1 MPNLNRRFS
10 SGRMNKDL
18 DERLVPNGEYRDALN
33 IEVAT
38 SDTSDMGTVQ
48 TVMGNLNMSLTT
60 IDPNN
65 IGDFYCVGS
74 VVNEQHDKIYWM
86 LAGRTSDIIAEYDY
100 KTQTTTPVVV
110 DLFQAGTIPGNESGR
125 VLNFDRAF
133 IITGINIIENML
145 FWTDNYSEP
154 KRIHIDRCKLGTP
167 DFTSQTQLFVRDIS
181 TNNASIDYYAKGDLK
196 HEHITVIKKSPSAP
210 PVLEMRNKLR
220 VDQNPY
226 GTNFASDFLIG
237 INGNFT
243 TDPGN
248 PFFDSGGDP
257 IESLLVTFNTT
268 GFFNQFPD
276 FVIGDIINIYVGV
289 DEAEDNNK
297 FVRAEIL
304 SYDVNTGA
312 ATLKVL
318 SGTKTIIST
327 SGEWYVEL
335 EQAEPLF
342 QFKFPR
348 FGIRYKYEDGEYS
361 SFSPFSQVAFLPQDF
376 DYLPKEGY
384 NLGMVNN
391 LRFLA
396 IRDFVHGQSIP
407 DDVISIDILYK
418 ESNSPNIYTVKTI
431 KRLENDWVPGF
442 EPWSSSILS
451 LDDVTAN
458 YSEWNAIGPK
468 DTVGAANGLVPGQ
481 LTRGWTRITSEMI
494 HAVLPSNQLL
504 RPYDNVPRV
513 ALAQEVVGNRLV
525 YGNYLQNYNMFN
537 RFAVHT
543 KALEYFNEF
552 NYGELDPESQIS
564 VDIKASLSSKSA
576 GEAGQLLP
584 EQSNPFYSYFNVYLP
599 AKSIKTLR
607 TYQLGVAYI
616 DEYGRETPV
625 FSNSTIDKA
634 SLYVEKIVADK
645 KNRLQ
650 AQLFNT
656 HPEWAKSFKFFVKET
671 SNEYYNLAMDRWYD
685 AEDGNIW
692 ISFPSSERNKIDE
705 ETFLIL
711 KKEHDNNN
719 FVSSPARY
727 KVIAI
732 ENEAPTFVKTS
743 TLQQPTFTDTGTTPG
758 PFDIGN
764 GATGFPV
771 AGGDTINLASPAL
784 TSSGWETALNLST
797 PPNPNEAVVIRDY
810 DIRITGTQGGVNFSS
825 DWYRLKG
832 IAVSGTDHVFTI
844 FKEFGNDVNV
854 LSPTGT
860 FAGYTGGGKIELRK
874 RVVDNKPEFDGRFF
888 VKIRRDAE
896 LENTII
902 KPVASSINWQINNSM
917 QVQYINP
924 DSDFSKG
931 PDQNWFGVWNQ
942 TTTPEQA
949 ISLADNSSANNPGTH
964 VSFQA
969 TGGGFGQDYWELASH
984 NTDSATAESSGWFI
998 DKIEGF
1004 RRFPTTQHYFGQT
1017 NSDAWLTKA
1026 QHGDHASGGGAAG
1039 FYFYWGAS
1047 GYNWNGSPSN
1057 INLNARNRHDMPVV
1071 MGTATHSSSDTG
1083 SYLNLNHSQGIF
1095 NVIGDA
1101 NVNGPSYIGNGLP
1114 ITTPGTNWVD
1124 STFSDA
1130 LEVGGQGSG
1139 GRKMNS
1145 EAIVNNIDGFADN
1158 INQSVLRTGLNGYL
1172 QHVGDTFGFGTVGAL
1187 PGNGGGV
1194 LPSLGIDGHP
1204 DAGGPNPDH
1213 TGLIKGV
1220 NSYQGT
1226 NIITISHAGI
1236 GGDEEDVDGQ
1246 GADAPSQGTSVSDL
1260 VLAFAFGAT
1269 QTGYTV
1275 KHVNDIAFINAL
1287 RTPGTAW
1294 RWAEDPGQV
1303 VYKTIDPNTV
1313 DLSGWGITSS
1323 EISVNFTGADPLDGE
1338 PGIGLYNYCSLGDWA
1353 DSFMMYEDGGASS
1366 NTYTRAAMVSQGAGS
1381 MASQSDAV
1389 YVATNTG
1396 LGTIGQPQWKYSD
1409 AFTNPGADPVNRYQD
1424 VAESNTCGGWSI
1436 GPAPLSIN
1444 TLLAPTAA
1452 HGMWPMYVK
1461 DWWKSKNR
1469 RRRFMIVAESYDGGL
1484 GLGET
1489 SPHNYLP
1496 TNDPTLDPHFD
1507 AGQEVKTGANIPG
1520 TPAPGIRSDG
1530 VYSGY
1535 SIGGDVVPFGPTIDG
1550 TAGNLKY
1557 PGSVT
1562 WQILSPYVDTDS
1574 EKYSSTNPAIFETE
1588 PKENVD
1594 LNIYYEVGQIY
1605 PIELN
1610 EKTGEQF
1617 VGPIHPSIPLAP
1629 LNSKVTCYDPNPV
1642 TNPNGNFRGIQTGGA
1657 IFGLGAAADIRVE
1670 SLQDNVLTL
1679 CDVDGGKL
1687 NTDLNP
1693 TATLPEPGD
1702 RLIFS
1707 RADGGKTETTV
1718 LGVNATTGEFVLD
1731 RALHNYKVTLPWHN
1745 CYSFGN
1751 GVESDRIRDDF
1762 NQVTIDNGPKAS
1774 ATLEEPYEEE
1784 RRGSGLIY
1792 SGIYNSM
1799 SGVNN
1804 LNQFIQ
1810 AEKITKDLNP
1820 VYGTIQKLHTRD
1832 TNLVTLCEDK
1842 IFKIL
1847 ANKDALFNADGNS
1860 NVTATSR
1867 VLGATTPFMGDFG
1880 ISQNPESFVA
1890 ESYRAYFTDK
1900 VRGQVLRLSQDGITP
1915 ISDAGMGDWFSDN
1928 LKLANRLI
1936 GSYDE
1941 KKDEYN
1947 LTLDHKEYP
1956 LAQPLQVI
1964 DNFLVEI
1971 EAFTPDAPPGIIAD
1985 YEVTGNILAP
1995 ITVGITTG
2003 MVLNGPGLATN
2014 TIVTSVTPNGN
2025 QLILTVNP
2033 TPTTA
2038 DVSPLLGPATANQ
2051 FARWFTHVGLGIFP
2065 EPVSN
2070 YSNISGNYDLTVS
2083 FSERAKGW
2091 TSFKSFAQESGVS
2104 LNNTY
2109 YTFKGGHIHEHHVE
2123 SQPRN
2128 NFYGDQYDSS
2138 IEVLFNEAPDAV
2150 KSFNTLNYEGTQSR
2164 ITPDL
2169 RNSGE
2174 YWDNYL
2180 HTGWYVSNMLT
2191 NLQEGGMQEFKEKEG
2206 KWFSQIKGVTT
2217 EWLDDGKAGNIDTR
2231 EFSYQGIDE
2240 ADAID
2245 ITYGG
2250 YTSYNCVEVYH
2261 RADPVSA
2268 CTTDLA
2274 IDLNGNEYVYI
2285 NAQTAA
2291 DLSAATNT
2299 PVAQTPAWINYVM
2312 LNHNVPAGAPTYTSI
2327 GIYSPN
2333 FALPSGGNP
2342 ATGFVRTDYNP
2353 FISMN
2358 PPLSQDPCYVNGVN
2372 NDQGHYTT
2380 YYSGFNSQDGPAPH
2394 IYAVTNY
2401 LHAIL
2406 PAGLQH
2412 SNGMD
2417 VIQAMENKLLV
2428 WEIEYDINGDS
2439 IFPPDVESLKDIA
2452 IAAGVDLTFP
2462 PLDGR
2467 IDANGCNC
2475 PVISWSSNYFCEEVN
2490 GQGGEY
2496 STLSACE
2503 SVCGLSAETYEC
2515 VNGSCIDPGDGSGSY
2530 TTYCDCVNNSLC
2542 CDEGAAYAYDCQNI
2556 TPPSPI
2562 IYGCMDDGVTTD
2574 PYIIRNRPSSW
2585 VGAASNYYPQA
2596 NAPDCSCNYST
2607 PPTPVTVDCSGPNGT
2622 TYNGQYIQPYTC
2634 YFNTDGTGQY
2644 TDASASATGFP
2655 NPIAQCNSDCQAQQ
2669 CIPGNYYSVDAINIT
2684 NTTTNDNCVTGQIGV
2699 ALSNMVNDV
2708 VVEIQDLSGV
2718 VIASQTLIAPA
2729 ASYIFANL
2737 ADGDYNVNMYDVV
2750 DNCGDFYSVS
2760 ISCAQSPSCD
2770 EQSFGAQ
2777 VITTQNFFANDC
2789 SDNQTILQ
2797 DGMLELIVPNNG
2809 YGQQSGTYT
2818 ITSIEALYINQ
2829 SGFTASNN
2837 ITQFVTVNNSP
2848 IANYTA
2854 NIGTVGVQLSG
2865 IQFTLNQGNSIASF
2879 PNGYEFL
2886 ITIQDS
2892 NGCNLT
2898 LTAVIPCD
2906 QPPPPQPSAYDCVN
2920 IGSSGFQCVAASGG
2934 YFTNALATANGW
2946 ASPQLMCQYYVSQNL
2961 SPCQSI
2967 NPPDPDEPTGC
2978 MDDGTPA
2985 NYAPNRPSNWTG
2997 PASNYD
3003 PNATIAGP
3011 CIYATIGENGGGSG
3025 DPGGGGGGPADVFGC
3040 TDPTALNY
3048 NPQATINDGSCIYGT
3063 DTGCELDNNG
3073 TPSYD
3078 ANFQYAYVGDYQ
3090 FVTNGHADQSIY
3102 SSVATGTWN
3111 DAFENALN
3119 AHGFNIQTPQV
3130 PLLISTPGYGQ
3141 WHWFTG
3147 SNNPNFVVPQPI
3159 IGANPGSQPGI
3170 TLKLSNNSAS
3180 GVRYGN
3186 HVTGVYIIPPYH
3198 MWGKTFFMEITF
3210 GPNSTLSSTGKGYL
3224 GNGGAVFRVGSN
3236 VNPITLS
3243 NINYN
3248 NAISETLI
3256 NNIAPS
3262 NSWTPPDGYVIGT
3275 PSSPFSILVD
3285 LSNYDPQI
3293 PTDVPYV
3300 VISLEGEEQQ
3310 VLNIKQVCFID
3321 IRDV

>member
-65 IGDFYCVGS
+65 ISDFYCVGS

-86 LAGRTSDIIAEYDY
+86 LAGRNSDIIAEYDY

-110 DLFQAGTIPGNESGR
+110 DLFPAGTIPGNESGR

-133 IITGINIIENML
+133 LITGINIIENML
-145 FWTDNYSEP
+145 FWTDNHSEP

-181 TNNASIDYYAKGDLK
+181 TNNASVEYYAKGDLK
-196 HEHITVIKKSPSAP
+196 HEHITIIKKSPPAP
-210 PVLEMRNKLR
+210 PILEMRNKLR
-220 VDQNPY
+220 VDQDPY
-226 GTNFASDFLIG
+226 GSNFATDFLIG
-237 INGNFT
+237 ITGNFT

-248 PFFDSGGDP
+248 PFFDADSNP
-257 IESLLVTFNTT
+257 IESLLVNFNTS
-268 GFFNQFPD
+268 GLFNQFPD

-304 SYDVNTGA
+304 SYDINTGA
-312 ATLKVL
+312 ATLKIL

-407 DDVISIDILYK
+407 DDVISVDILYK

-442 EPWSSSILS
+442 EPWSSSIS
-451 LDDVTAN
+451 GLDDVVAN

-494 HAVLPSNQLL
+494 HAILPSNQLL
-504 RPYDNVPRV
+504 RPYDNVPRI

-537 RFAVHT
+537 RFAVQT

-552 NYGELDPESQIS
+552 NFGELDPESQIS
-564 VDIKASLSSKSA
+564 VDVKVSLSSKSA
-576 GEAGQLLP
+576 GENGQLLP

-743 TLQQPTFTDTGTTPG
+743 TLEQPTFIETKSVA

-771 AGGDTINLASPAL
+771 IGGDTINLDSTAL
-784 TSSGWETALNLST
+784 TGSGWDATLNLGIN
-797 PPNPNEAVVIRDY
+797 NPVNPSISIVIRDY
-810 DIRITGTQGGVNFSS
+810 DIRITGTGSGSNFSS
-825 DWYRLKG
+825 NWYRLKSV
-832 IAVSGTDHVFTI
+832 AASGTDYVFTI
-844 FKEFGNDVNV
+844 FKEFESDVNV
-854 LSPTGT
+854 LSPNGLHT
-860 FAGYTGGGKIELRK
+860 GYTGGGKIELRR
-874 RVVDNKPEFDGRFF
+874 RVIDNKPEFDGRFF

-902 KPVASSINWQINNSM
+902 KPVTSSINWQINNSM

-924 DSDFSKG
+924 DSDFSKNAG
-931 PDQNWFGVWNQ
+931 LEGFFGVWDQ
-942 TTTPEQA
+942 SSIPEQA
-949 ISLADNSSANNPGTH
+949 ISLAARTASNPGTH

-969 TGGGFGQDYWELASH
+969 TGGGLGQDYWELASH
-984 NTDSATAESSGWFI
+984 NTDSATNESSGWFI

-1017 NSDAWLTKA
+1017 NTDEWLTKA
-1026 QHGDHASGGGAAG
+1026 EHGNHGSGGGALS
-1039 FYFYWGAS
+1039 FFRYWGPA
-1047 GYNWNGSPSN
+1047 GYNWFGSPPSTGN
-1057 INLNARNRHDMPVV
+1057 GNAMNRYDMPVV

-1083 SYLNLNHSQGIF
+1083 SYLNLNHSQGLF

-1101 NVNGPSYIGNGLP
+1101 NVNGPSYIGNGLT

-1130 LEVGGQGSG
+1130 LEVGGQNTG

-1145 EAIVNNIDGFADN
+1145 EAIINNIDGFADN

-1204 DAGGPNPDH
+1204 SAGGPNPDH

-1226 NIITISHAGI
+1226 NIITISHAGV
-1236 GGDEEDVDGQ
+1236 GGDVDGTDVD
-1246 GADAPSQGTSVSDL
+1246 GKDAPSQGASVGDL
-1260 VLAFAFGAT
+1260 VLAFAFGAN

-1275 KHVNDIAFINAL
+1275 KHVQDISFINAL

-1303 VYKTIDPNTV
+1303 IYKTVDPNTV
-1313 DLSGWGITSS
+1313 DLSGWGITST
-1323 EISVNFTGADPLDGE
+1323 EINVNFTGADPLDGE

-1353 DSFMMYEDGGASS
+1353 DSFMMWGDGGASGR
-1366 NTYTRAAMVSQGAGS
+1366 YTRAAMVSQGAGS
-1381 MASQSDAV
+1381 MPSQGGAV
-1389 YVATNTG
+1389 YVAGNTG
-1396 LGTIGQPQWKYSD
+1396 GVGTIGQPQWKYSD
-1409 AFTNPGADPVNRYQD
+1409 AFTNPGADAVNRYYR
-1424 VAESNTCGGWSI
+1424 VAESNNCGGWAVGNYL
-1436 GPAPLSIN
+1436 GPGFS
-1444 TLLAPTAA
+1444 TTTAA

-1461 DWWKSKNR
+1461 DWWKSINR
-1469 RRRFMIVAESYDGGL
+1469 RRRFMIVAESYDAGL

-1489 SPHNYLP
+1489 APHHYLP
-1496 TNDPTLDPHFD
+1496 TNDPNLTPHFTS
-1507 AGQEVKTGANIPG
+1507 ATAVKPG
-1520 TPAPGIRSDG
+1520 PFTDPAPGIRSDG
-1530 VYSGY
+1530 IYSGY
-1535 SIGGDVVPFGPTIDG
+1535 NTGSGTVPFGPTIDG
-1550 TAGNLKY
+1550 TTGAEKF

-1562 WQILSPYVDTDS
+1562 WQILSPYIDSDS
-1574 EKYSSTNPAIFETE
+1574 EKYSSTNPAIWETE
-1588 PKENVD
+1588 PKEDVG

-1629 LNSKVTCYDPNPV
+1629 LNSKVNCYDPNPV
-1642 TNPNGNFRGIQTGGA
+1642 SNPNGNFRGIQTGGA
-1657 IFGLGAAADIRVE
+1657 VLGLGAAADIRVE

-1687 NTDLNP
+1687 NTDVNP
-1693 TATLPEPGD
+1693 SATLPEPGD

-1745 CYSFGN
+1745 CYTFGN

-1820 VYGTIQKLHTRD
+1820 IYGTIQKLHTRD

-1860 NVTATSR
+1860 NVTATDR
-1867 VLGATTPFMGDFG
+1867 VLGATTPFLGDFG

-1956 LAQPLQVI
+1956 LAQPVQVI
-1964 DNFLVEI
+1964 DNFLIEI
-1971 EAFTPDAPPGIIAD
+1971 EAFTPDAPPGVIAD
-1985 YEVTGNILAP
+1985 YEPTGNILAP

-2003 MVLNGPGLATN
+2003 MVLNGPGLAPN
-2014 TIVTSVTPNGN
+2014 TIVTSVTPNN
-2025 QLILTVNP
+2025 NRLVLTVNP
-2033 TPTTA
+2033 APTTA
-2038 DVSPLLGPATANQ
+2038 DVSPLLGPAAANQ
-2051 FARWFTHVGLGIFP
+2051 FARWFTHVALGIFP

-2070 YSNISGNYDLTVS
+2070 YSNISGNYDTTVS

-2091 TSFKSFAQESGVS
+2091 TSFKSFAQEGGVS

-2109 YTFKGGHIHEHHVE
+2109 YTFKGGHLHEHHVE

-2128 NFYGDQYDSS
+2128 NFYSIPGGQQFQYDSS
-2138 IEVLFNEAPDAV
+2138 IEVLFNEAPDVV

-2164 ITPDL
+2164 ITPDIE
-2169 RNSGE
+2169 NSGE

-2240 ADAID
+2240 ADAIQT
-2245 ITYGG
+2245 TYGG
-2250 YTSYNCVEVYH
+2250 YTSYDCRPLATATCGAGVNIGIGQGVTPGSRQLIQISELLSGVDNWVTGASNPSYSPIHLFGPMIMWLVDNAPDDLISDYAFEFLDTSGVISGVAGVSTTAYWFFGSSDDFSLESLFPVPSHYAPPTNLKIRRCREFMDYLNLNSS
-2261 RADPVSA
+2261 ADFREGRYTDY
-2268 CTTDLA
+2268 TTYMVTG
-2274 IDLNGNEYVYI
+2274 DLNDV
-2285 NAQTAA
+2285 TV
-2291 DLSAATNT
+2291 TNT
-2299 PVAQTPAWINYVM
+2299 PGPNTRE
-2312 LNHNVPAGAPTYTSI
+2312 
-2327 GIYSPN
+2327 IYSQ
-2333 FALPSGGNP
+2333 
-2342 ATGFVRTDYNP
+2342 
-2353 FISMN
+2353 
-2358 PPLSQDPCYVNGVN
+2358 SQ
-2372 NDQGHYTT
+2372 
-2380 YYSGFNSQDGPAPH
+2380 FW
-2394 IYAVTNY
+2394 I
-2401 LHAIL
+2401 
-2406 PAGLQH
+2406 
-2412 SNGMD
+2412 
-2417 VIQAMENKLLV
+2417 
-2428 WEIEYDINGDS
+2428 
-2439 IFPPDVESLKDIA
+2439 
-2452 IAAGVDLTFP
+2452 
-2462 PLDGR
+2462 
-2467 IDANGCNC
+2467 
-2475 PVISWSSNYFCEEVN
+2475 
-2490 GQGGEY
+2490 GQGGSVYGGFCTEANTIINPQGYHCVELQNQNGQY

-2503 SVCGLSAETYEC
+2503 SVCGLNEETYEC

-2530 TTYCDCVNNSLC
+2530 TTYCDCVNATLC
-2542 CDEGAAYAYDCQNI
+2542 CDEGAAYTYDCQNI
-2556 TPPSPI
+2556 TPPTPI
-2562 IYGCMDDGVTTD
+2562 IYGCMDDGITTD
-2574 PYIIRNRPSSW
+2574 PYITRDRPSNF
-2585 VGAASNYYPQA
+2585 VGQANNYYPQA
-2596 NAPDCSCNYST
+2596 NAPDCSCDYFST
-2607 PPTPVTVDCSGPNGT
+2607 PPPPVTWDCSGPNGT
-2622 TYNGQYIQPYTC
+2622 TYNGVYYQPYTC
-2634 YFNTDGTGQY
+2634 YDPGNGQGQY
-2644 TDASASATGFP
+2644 NDTSASSTNYP
-2655 NPIAQCNSDCQAQQ
+2655 NPLAQCQSGCQPQP
-2669 CIPGNYYSVDAINIT
+2669 CDPSNYYTVNNISVINT
-2684 NTTTNDNCVTGQIGV
+2684 NTNDGCVTGQISV
-2699 ALSNMVNDV
+2699 ALSSMVNDV

-2718 VIASQTLIAPA
+2718 AITSQTLIAPA
-2729 ASYIFANL
+2729 ASYVFANL
-2737 ADGDYNVNMYDVV
+2737 ADGDYNVNIYDVV

-2760 ISCAQSPSCD
+2760 ISCTQSPSCD
-2770 EQSFGAQ
+2770 TQNFGASA
-2777 VITTQNFFANDC
+2777 ITTQNFFATDC
-2789 SDNQTILQ
+2789 GDNGTLLQ
-2797 DGMLELIVPNNG
+2797 DGIVQLTVPNNG
-2809 YGQQSGTYT
+2809 YGQSSGTYT
-2818 ITSIEALYINQ
+2818 ITSIEAVYVNQ
-2829 SGFTASNN
+2829 SGLTASNN
-2837 ITQFVTVNNSP
+2837 ITQFVSVNGFA

-2854 NIGTVGVQLSG
+2854 NIGTASVQLDG

-2898 LTAVIPCD
+2898 LTAVIACD
-2906 QPPPPQPSAYDCVN
+2906 EPPPPPLPEYDCTIV
-2920 IGSSGFQCVAASGG
+2920 GSSGFQCVQASGG
-2934 YFTNALATANGW
+2934 FFSNSLAAVSINPQTNNPF
-2946 ASPQLMCQYYVSQNL
+2946 ASPLLMCQYYVSQNL
-2961 SPCQSI
+2961 PPCQTI
-2967 NPPDPDEPTGC
+2967 TPVDPDPIVGC

-2985 NYAPNRPSNWTG
+2985 NYAPNRPSNWVG
-2997 PASNYD
+2997 AASNYN
-3003 PNATIAGP
+3003 PLAVIPGP
-3011 CIYATIGENGGGSG
+3011 CTYPVLGDNGGGTSGGGGSG
-3025 DPGGGGGGPADVFGC
+3025 DPTSVPGC
-3040 TDPTALNY
+3040 TDPLALNY
-3048 NPQATINDGSCIYGT
+3048 NPLATFNDGSCVYGT
-3063 DTGCELDNNG
+3063 PTGCELDRQG
-3073 TPSYD
+3073 LVSYD
-3078 ANFQYAYVGDYQ
+3078 ANFQNTYAGDYQ
-3090 FVTNGHADQSIY
+3090 FITNGHADQSIY
-3102 SSVATGTWN
+3102 SNVATGSWN

-3119 AHGFNIQTPQV
+3119 AHGFVLQTPTN
-3130 PLLISTPGYGQ
+3130 ISSTPGYGQ

-3147 SNNPNFVVPQPI
+3147 SNNPSFNVPVPT
-3159 IGANPGSQPGI
+3159 IGANPGTQPGI
-3170 TLKLSNNSAS
+3170 TLKLANNQVS
-3180 GVRYGN
+3180 GVSYAN
-3186 HVTGVYIIPPYH
+3186 HVTGIYMIPPYH
-3198 MWGKTFFMEITF
+3198 MWGRTFFMEITF
-3210 GPNSTLSSTGKGYL
+3210 GPNSTAGQSTGKGYF
-3224 GNGGAVFRVGSN
+3224 GNGADFRVGTS

-3243 NINYN
+3243 NIIYTTAPNTE
-3248 NAISETLI
+3248 ILI
-3256 NNIAPS
+3256 NNIAP
-3262 NSWTPPDGYVIGT
+3262 NNNFVPPDGYVIGT
-3275 PSSPFSILVD
+3275 PSSPFNIIVD
-3285 LSNYDPQI
+3285 LNSYDPQA

-3300 VISLEGEEQQ
+3300 VISLEGEEVQT
-3310 VLNIKQVCFID
+3310 LNIKQICFID